1 MTQISLKNE
10 TYRKL
15 FHVLLI
21 FAPVIYLSA
30 GKWMSVAIF
39 AAIAAVVVTLD
50 YMRRTNPAIKIIFAK
65 IFGFVLRP
73 HELEGD
79 KLCGASWVA
88 LSACITF
95 LVFKAEIAV
104 TAFSILAISDAAA
117 AIVGRNFPSEPFFE
131 KTKNGSAAFF
141 LTAFVVLIV
150 CGLYFHSRFWFF
162 FFGIFTLSVVTLI
175 EARPSIIKVDDNFL
189 IPIAF
194 AATMTIFDVMW
205 NYSY

>member
-1 MTQISLKNE
+1 MTQIPLRNE

-21 FAPVIYLSA
+21 LAPVLYYNI
-30 GKWMSVAIF
+30 GKWLSVAIF

-50 YMRRTNPAIKIIFAK
+50 YTRRTNPAVKNIFAK
-65 IFGFVLRP
+65 IFGIILRP

-88 LSACITF
+88 ISACVNF
-95 LVFKAEIAV
+95 LFFPGEIAFTGFV
-104 TAFSILAISDAAA
+104 ILAISDAAA
-117 AIVGRNFPSEPFFE
+117 AIIGRNFPSEPFFE

-141 LTAFVVLIV
+141 ISAFIVLIS
-150 CGLYFHSRFWFF
+150 CGLLYHSGFWFY
-162 FFGIFTLSVVTLI
+162 FFGTFAIAAVTLI
-175 EARPSIIKVDDNFL
+175 EARPSLFRIDDNFL

-194 AATMTIFDVMW
+194 SATMTIFNVMW